1 VVKHANAENAAIRIW
16 RDDRRISLSVTD
28 DGAGFDPDAV
38 PRGHLGLIGMRQ
50 RVELVGGELQVQ
62 SQHGEGTTVQ
72 ASVPVES
79 AE

>member
-1 VVKHANAENAAIRIW
+1 VKLA
-16 RDDRRISLSVTD
+16 VTD

-50 RVELVGGELQVQ
+50 RADLVGGELRVESLG
-62 SQHGEGTTVQ
+62 SQGTTIEV
-72 ASVPVES
+72 AVPADDPDDGRSS